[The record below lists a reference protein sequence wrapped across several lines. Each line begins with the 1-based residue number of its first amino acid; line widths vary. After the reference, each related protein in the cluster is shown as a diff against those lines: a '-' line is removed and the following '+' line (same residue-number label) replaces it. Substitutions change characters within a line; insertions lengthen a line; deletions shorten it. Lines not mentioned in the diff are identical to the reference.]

1 MANRRDFL
9 KSALGAS
16 SLMAVGGVVPE
27 FLANTASAADKADK
41 KKDTVLVVVELTG
54 GNDGLNTV
62 APYGDDLYQKAR
74 PTLAFTK
81 KEVLRLDDY
90 HGLHPRMNGFKQLY
104 DAKQLAVIQGVGY
117 PNPDRSHF
125 ESMDIWQ
132 LADPKR
138 ATTGGWLARAIPG
151 MTVRDAGVPG
161 MYLGDERLPV
171 AMQGADGGVISLADR
186 ASFRLQLNGNQT
198 GRKSLIESLNT
209 GKDEGADLTAFVR
222 KRQLQTYTSL
232 QMIEEA
238 LQGTGGGS
246 QRQEFVNGRVVF
258 RDGDDLQSLGGK
270 LSLIARLIQK
280 GLGTRLYYAQLG
292 GFDTHSRQADNH
304 AELLGNVS
312 NSIQNM
318 LAQLGEHAGRVCVM
332 TYSEFGRRVRENGS
346 RGTDHGSGS
355 CMFLAGP
362 KVAGGLVGKHPSLS
376 DLTDGDIK
384 YHTDFRR
391 VYASVLDTWL
401 GVDSKTVLG
410 DTFEKLPLFDLNKKA
425 ERVPQGVPGGPGDG
439 PIPVPDAP
447 IPPPVAKD

>member
-1 MANRRDFL
+1 MPNRRDFL
-9 KSALGAS
+9 KGTLGAS

-62 APYGDDLYQKAR
+62 APYGDDLYHKAR

-81 KEVLRLDDY
+81 KEVLRIDDY
-90 HGLHPRMNGFKQLY
+90 HGLHPSMRGFKQLY

-198 GRKSLIESLNT
+198 GRKSLIEQLNT
-209 GKDEGADLTAFVR
+209 DKDAGGGDLTAFVR

-238 LQGTGGGS
+238 LQGTGGGGGV
-246 QRQEFVNGRVVF
+246 RQEFVNGRPVF
-258 RDGDDLQSLGGK
+258 RSDDDLQTLGGK
-270 LSLIARLIQK
+270 LNLIGRLIQK

-304 AELLGNVS
+304 AELLGNLS

-318 LAQLGEHAGRVCVM
+318 LSQLGEHAERVCVM

-355 CMFLAGP
+355 CMFLAGA

-410 DTFEKLPLFDLNKKA
+410 EAFEKLPLFDMNKKV
-425 ERVPQGVPGGPGDG
+425 ERVPQGGPGDG

-447 IPPPVAKD
+447 IPPPVSKD